1 MYAAWEK
8 LTPRERLRLAVVYLA
23 SIALAWLLG
32 FGWGR
37 QVASSLQGSQ
47 TVAATTEVVDLT
59 QPPPAIETAQAT
71 PTQTTAPTPAEEV
84 VVHVSGAVKQAGVY
98 RLAAGSRVADAI
110 EQAGGATAN
119 ADLDSLNLAEPLADG
134 QKVHV
139 PRKGEAP
146 LPAPSGAAAA
156 TPTSRPTQTPARAS
170 ASASVQFPIDLNR
183 ATAEQLEAI
192 PGIGPVL
199 AQRIIEY
206 RQANGRF
213 NSVDELLEVRGI
225 GPKRLEQLRAY
236 VVVR

>member
-1 MYAAWEK
+1 MYTAWEK
-8 LTPRERLRLAVVYLA
+8 LTPRERLRLAILYLA
-23 SIALAWLLG
+23 SITLAWLLG

-37 QVASSLQGSQ
+37 HAVSVPQDNQTAAS
-47 TVAATTEVVDLT
+47 TTEVVDLT
-59 QPPPAIETAQAT
+59 QPSPAPEAVQTT
-71 PTQTTAPTPAEEV
+71 PTEPTTPPPAEEV

-119 ADLDSLNLAEPLADG
+119 ADLESLNLAEPLTDG

-139 PRKGEAP
+139 PRKGETPP
-146 LPAPSGAAAA
+146 LAAAA
-156 TPTSRPTQTPARAS
+156 TMAPPTPRTMQTSPRATAR
-170 ASASVQFPIDLNR
+170 ASVQFPIDLNR

-192 PGIGPVL
+192 PGVGPVL